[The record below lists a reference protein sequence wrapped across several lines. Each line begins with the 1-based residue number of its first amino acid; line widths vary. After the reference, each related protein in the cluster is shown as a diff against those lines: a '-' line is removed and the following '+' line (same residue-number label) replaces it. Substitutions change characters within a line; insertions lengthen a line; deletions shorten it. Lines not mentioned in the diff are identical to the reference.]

1 MARAER
7 IGTVLATLAVVSA
20 AAALVLLVM
29 SGPGTRLGWWQFRTG
44 FQLMRW
50 AAYGA
55 AAGFVFGVFALVFG
69 GGRTRAAAA
78 AVVSLGVFAVPWML
92 QRNARSVPPIHDITT
107 DTDDPP
113 AFVAIV
119 ARRAGASN
127 PPEYAGPEVAAQQ
140 KAAYPDVAPI
150 VVPEPPDRAFARAEA
165 AARSLGWE
173 IVAADAREGRI
184 EATATTRWFG
194 FKDDVVIRVR
204 PDEAGSR
211 VDVRSKSRVG
221 RGDAGANAARIR
233 RFRSERSEAER

>member
-1 MARAER
+1 MTRAQR
-7 IGTVLATLAVVSA
+7 IGAVLATLALVA
-20 AAALVLLVM
+20 AVGALVLLAL
-29 SGPGTRLGWWQFRTG
+29 SGPGSRMGWWNFRTG
-44 FQLMRW
+44 FRLMQW
-50 AAYGA
+50 AAYAA
-55 AAGFVFGVFALVFG
+55 AAGFVFGVLALVFG
-69 GGRTRAAAA
+69 GARTRAATA

-92 QRNARSVPPIHDITT
+92 RRNAQSVPPIHDITT

-119 ARRAGASN
+119 VRRAGASN

-150 VVPEPPDRAFARAEA
+150 VLPEPPARAFARAEA
-165 AARSLGWE
+165 TARSLGWE
-173 IVAADAREGRI
+173 VVAAGAREGRI

-204 PDEAGSR
+204 PDAAGSR

-221 RGDAGANAARIR
+221 RSDTGTNAARIR
-233 RFRSERSEAER
+233 EFRSELSRAGR